1 MTRNERI
8 KALVDA
14 QGQVWRWL
22 ERAKNMNLYPDL
34 IIAKKERVF
43 QNITDELREL
53 LNTKEE

>member
-22 ERAKNMNLYPDL
+22 ERAKNTNLYPDL

>member
-1 MTRNERI
+1 M
-8 KALVDA
+8 DA

-22 ERAKNMNLYPDL
+22 ERAKNTNLYPDL